1 MQPDP
6 LAQLRD
12 IQLPVPISW
21 WPLAP
26 GWWVLIIF
34 AACLLGWCVLTLM
47 KRHRANLY
55 RRQALINLAKI
66 NTRQDLTSTQ
76 KLVLVFET
84 LKRTIK
90 TAYPEQNFSS
100 RDLNAFVDF
109 LQCSCS
115 APVFEDL
122 PEDLNAMLYGK
133 STETETN
140 NSREFLEKLLVSA
153 NNWINNHYSQS
164 KLKAET
170 LC

>member
-1 MQPDP
+1 
-6 LAQLRD
+6 
-12 IQLPVPISW
+12 
-21 WPLAP
+21 
-26 GWWVLIIF
+26 
-34 AACLLGWCVLTLM
+34 M
-47 KRHRANLY
+47 KRYRANLY
-55 RRQALINLAKI
+55 RRQALIKLSKI

-133 STETETN
+133 STETETETN

-153 NNWINNHYSQS
+153 NNWIKNHYSQS